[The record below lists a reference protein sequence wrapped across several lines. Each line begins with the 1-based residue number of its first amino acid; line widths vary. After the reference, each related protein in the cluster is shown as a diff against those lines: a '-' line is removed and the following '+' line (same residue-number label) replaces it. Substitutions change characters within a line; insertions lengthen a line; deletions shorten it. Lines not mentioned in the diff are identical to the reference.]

1 MPFFHLP
8 LQYVLYSVI
17 LLVEA
22 YNDPI
27 GQSEINCVPIG
38 LAVNN
43 QVSVQTSNMQLCTPI
58 GLAVS
63 NQVSVQTTKVCCA
76 LLLVQRLATSMDQQ
90 YVLCAPIGL
99 AVSNQVMCCAL
110 LLISQLATRFQK
122 GQAICSVRSYWSCSQ
137 QTGYSKG
144 KHSYWS
150 NRFLFK

>member
-43 QVSVQTSNMQLCTPI
+43 QVSVQTSNMC
-58 GLAVS
+58 S
-63 NQVSVQTTKVCCA
+63 A
-76 LLLVQRLATSMDQQ
+76 LLLVQRLATRFQYRPPKCAVRSYWSSGQQ
-90 YVLCAPIGL
+90 PAWTSNMFCALLLVQQLATRFQYGQAICSLRSYWSSSKQPGYVLCAPIGL
-99 AVSNQVMCCAL
+99 AVSWRL
-110 LLISQLATRFQK
+110 
-122 GQAICSVRSYWSCSQ
+122 
-137 QTGYSKG
+137 
-144 KHSYWS
+144 
-150 NRFLFK
+150 